1 MTSSTTEVGNSS
13 RPLPSRPGCAP
24 CDRPDELFERRAGPG
39 LGGSLEGGAELF
51 FKLLASS
58 RSNFSTRPV
67 NAWIWR
73 SIRNKTSTTPSR
85 PAS

>member
-1 MTSSTTEVGNSS
+1 VAGL
-13 RPLPSRPGCAP
+13 RPCE
-24 CDRPDELFERRAGPG
+24 RPDEPFERRAGPR

-51 FKLLASS
+51 FEFLASS
-58 RSNFSTRPV
+58 RSNVSTRPV

-73 SIRNKTSTTPSR
+73 SIRNKTSTTTSR